1 MDGRISDLL
10 MVEWMQRQVDR
21 RMDGLMNGRKGR
33 LTKEQ
38 SVRLTTIV
46 NWRRII
52 ILAGMTGNITIGTD
66 GDRTCVYYV
75 AAFDEGKEIFQLYM
89 SVDMVQP
96 PDLVC
101 TILTVKK
108 IIINFK

>member
-1 MDGRISDLL
+1 MRINKRSLAFIFYNVSPGRRMDGRISDLL

-46 NWRRII
+46 N
-52 ILAGMTGNITIGTD
+52 
-66 GDRTCVYYV
+66 
-75 AAFDEGKEIFQLYM
+75 
-89 SVDMVQP
+89 
-96 PDLVC
+96 
-101 TILTVKK
+101 
-108 IIINFK
+108 